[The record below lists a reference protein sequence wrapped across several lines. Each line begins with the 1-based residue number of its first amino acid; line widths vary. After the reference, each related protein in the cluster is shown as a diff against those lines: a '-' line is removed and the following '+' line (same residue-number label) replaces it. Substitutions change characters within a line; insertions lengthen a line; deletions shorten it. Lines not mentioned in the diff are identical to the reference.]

1 MDDAVGVGTSGL
13 DGEFEG
19 VEGGTGIAAGDEGE
33 VFQGLVGDGDLAGA
47 VATLRVGEGAFEEVE
62 GLLVVQ
68 GFEAKQPR
76 PRQ

>member
-1 MDDAVGVGTSGL
+1 MDDAVGVRAGRL
-13 DGEFEG
+13 DGEFKG

-33 VFQGLVGDGDLAGA
+33 VVEGLVGDVNVA
-47 VATLRVGEGAFEEVE
+47 VAVAAFRVGEGAFEEVE

>member
-1 MDDAVGVGTSGL
+1 MDDAL
-13 DGEFEG
+13 RIRPRRFDGEFEG

-33 VFQGLVGDGDLAGA
+33 VVEGLVGDVNVAVA
-47 VATLRVGEGAFEEVE
+47 VATFRVGEGAFEEVE